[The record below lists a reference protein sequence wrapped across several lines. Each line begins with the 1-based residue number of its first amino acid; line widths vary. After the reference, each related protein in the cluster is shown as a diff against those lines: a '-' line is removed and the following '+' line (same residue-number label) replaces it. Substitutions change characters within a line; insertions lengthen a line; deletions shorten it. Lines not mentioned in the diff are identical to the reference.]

1 MAEKKVDYQQLL
13 KEYSNPNSLSSK
25 KIKIVNSYI
34 KNSDSLLD
42 LGMGTG
48 ANIAF
53 LKNKFLNIYGID
65 PDYDSF
71 LLCRDKFLDEHSIR
85 IIHGDIYRY
94 RKMFRDKSF
103 DVITALDVLEHIP
116 LHECNRTLHICHE
129 MLKDDGLLIFSGPGF
144 FEKIR
149 IHLGL
154 SPTHL
159 HSHSPHGWER
169 IIATA
174 GFKIVNI
181 ETVEFPLVNREFF
194 RKNFCLFGKCL
205 IILAKKGK

>member
-1 MAEKKVDYQQLL
+1 MAGKKIDYQQLN
-13 KEYSNPNSLSSK
+13 KEYSNPNSLSYK
-25 KIKIVNSYI
+25 KIRIVNSYI
-34 KNSDSLLD
+34 QNGDSLLD
-42 LGMGTG
+42 IGMGTG
-48 ANIAF
+48 ENIAF

-71 LLCRDKFLDEHSIR
+71 CLCRDKFLYEHSIR
-85 IIHGDIYRY
+85 IMHGDIYRY

-149 IHLGL
+149 IYLGL

-159 HSHSPHGWER
+159 HSHSPYGWER
-169 IIATA
+169 IITKA
-174 GFKIVNI
+174 GFKIVTV
-181 ETVEFPLVNREFF
+181 ETVEFPLVDCESF
-194 RKNFCLFGKCL
+194 RKNLCFFGKCL
-205 IILAKKGK
+205 IILARKRK